1 MRERSRPVGNDQLS
15 TLFRRIRDEAGISNG
30 SEAAR
35 RAGITQATVSRWES
49 GRHVPTAE
57 QAAGYARAL
66 DAAPALS
73 RELVELITD
82 LRTNHD
88 AGKPGPRGG
97 GAAFQNR
104 VHRLEAAAAVIT
116 VFHPLLIPGA
126 LQTAAYVRAVF
137 SSGDLDHAEIEARTA
152 ARLQRAALLA
162 DPARTFTF
170 VIPYGALGWRA
181 GSAETMARQIDHLAD
196 VSQRPNVRLGV
207 IPWGTAATI
216 YPSAGFQLYDR
227 RTVVVGSPTG
237 ARFLN
242 GPDDVAQ
249 YVEML
254 DQLERLAVYDD
265 HARAVLGEAAAEYRR
280 MSTLSGEASR

>member
-1 MRERSRPVGNDQLS
+1 MTRERSRPVGNDQLS
-15 TLFRRIRDEAGISNG
+15 TLFRRIRDEAGISSG

-66 DAAPALS
+66 GARPDLS
-73 RELVELITD
+73 RELVDLITD

-88 AGKPGPRGG
+88 AGRPGPRGG
-97 GAAFQNR
+97 IAFQNR
-104 VHRLEAAAAVIT
+104 VQRIEAAAVEVA
-116 VFHPLLIPGA
+116 VFHPLLVPGA

-137 SSGDLDHAEIEARTA
+137 SSGDLDDDEIEGRTA
-152 ARLQRAALLA
+152 ARLRRGALLA
-162 DPARTFTF
+162 DPDRRFTF
-170 VIPYGALGWRA
+170 VIPWGALGWRS

-207 IPWGTAATI
+207 IPWGTEATV
-216 YPSAGFQLYDR
+216 YPSSGFELYDR
-227 RTVVVGSPTG
+227 RTVVVGLSSG

-242 GPDDVAQ
+242 DPDDVSQ
-249 YVEML
+249 YVGL
-254 DQLERLAVYDD
+254 LGQLEQLAVFDD
-265 HARAVLGEAAAEYRR
+265 TARVVLGDAAAEYRR
-280 MSTLSGEASR
+280 APAVRP